1 MPVTQL
7 DAHAALVVIDLQK
20 GIVAMGTV
28 HPAIEIVNRSATLA
42 RAFRDRRLPVVL
54 VNVAGGPKGRTDFV
68 RPLVP
73 RAPDFADLAPE
84 LDQQPS
90 DILVTKQC
98 PGAFAGTG
106 LNEVLQKRGV
116 TQIFLAGISTSFGVE
131 STARNAYDFGYNVV
145 FIADAMT
152 DRDVAT
158 HQHCVEKIFPRLGE
172 IDTTANVLKLLGAA
186 SGTNGGFN
194 PDRTRGNA

>member
-1 MPVTQL
+1 
-7 DAHAALVVIDLQK
+7 
-20 GIVAMGTV
+20 
-28 HPAIEIVNRSATLA
+28 
-42 RAFRDRRLPVVL
+42 
-54 VNVAGGPKGRTDFV
+54 V
-68 RPLVP
+68 RPLVQ
-73 RAPDFADLAPE
+73 RAPDFADLALE
-84 LDQQPS
+84 LDQQPG

-106 LNEVLQKRGV
+106 LHEILQKRRV

-152 DRDVAT
+152 DRDAAT

-172 IDTTANVLKLLGAA
+172 IDTTANVLKLLGAS

>member
-1 MPVTQL
+1 
-7 DAHAALVVIDLQK
+7 
-20 GIVAMGTV
+20 
-28 HPAIEIVNRSATLA
+28 
-42 RAFRDRRLPVVL
+42 
-54 VNVAGGPKGRTDFV
+54 V

-145 FIADAMT
+145 FIAEAMT
-152 DRDVAT
+152 DRDAAT